1 MRKIIVAEMITL
13 DGVMQAPGSPEEDP
27 SGDFQL
33 GGWTAPCGDELGLEV
48 LKKQMEPADYLLGGK
63 TFRIWEPYWPNHA
76 DFWPGINSGTKYVLS
91 RTQSKSDWQNTVF
104 LTDLAEIE
112 KLKASDGPDLQVWGS
127 SELVQLLLMHD
138 LVDELW
144 LKTYPVILG
153 AGKKVFGQD
162 SIPTAFSL
170 VESVVTSK
178 GVVLATYRRS
188 GRPATGRV
196 GE

>member
-33 GGWTAPCGDELGLEV
+33 GGWTAPYGDELGLEV

-178 GVVLATYRRS
+178 GVVLTTYRRS